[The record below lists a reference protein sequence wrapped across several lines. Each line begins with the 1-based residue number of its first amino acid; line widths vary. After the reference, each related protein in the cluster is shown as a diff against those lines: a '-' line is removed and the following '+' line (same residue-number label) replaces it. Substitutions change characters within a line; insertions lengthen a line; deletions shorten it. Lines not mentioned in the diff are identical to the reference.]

1 MSNFIGRERDLA
13 VIRKELDATRPSL
26 MIIYGR
32 RRIGKSTL
40 LQEASKGRPAIYFQA
55 TRLEEPLN
63 IAAFKN
69 DIGQALGPD
78 AELDGISDWL
88 GVLHHLA
95 RRAQKHRGLV
105 VVLDEFPYL
114 ADGNPALPSVI
125 QKFWD
130 SGAPK
135 DGALKLVLCGSMISQ
150 MEELLAERNPLYGR
164 RTLSLEIKSMLL
176 RECSEFLPGWDPVDL
191 IVAHS
196 IFGGVP
202 FYLSLCNSAQ
212 PLAANIER
220 MFLAPGAQLQ
230 EEPDFLLQSELRE
243 MRRYSSIIAAIANG
257 ATKPSE
263 IIGRVAGLKNSAQL
277 FPYMDKLMHMRIVER
292 ARSLDADEHSR
303 DSRYAVADPLF
314 RFWHIFVRP
323 NLSAISRG
331 HGAEVWTRK
340 ILPNLPSYMGL
351 AFEEVCREHVRNH
364 IQERL
369 DVPAAEVGKIWSKD
383 FDIDVAGRL
392 LDEASFFGECKWE
405 NALVGESLKNALSA
419 SIACTQYGNDARTK
433 HLLFFSKKG
442 FAEGLR
448 RLAEI
453 DASVHLFELEELVH
467 APTLQPEHKI

>member
-95 RRAQKHRGLV
+95 RRAQKHRGLL

-303 DSRYAVADPLF
+303 DFPLRGSGPSFQILAYFRAPQPIRDITRTRSRSVDQENTSQPAKLHGPRF
-314 RFWHIFVRP
+314 RR
-323 NLSAISRG
+323 S
-331 HGAEVWTRK
+331 
-340 ILPNLPSYMGL
+340 LPRTCAKPHPRT
-351 AFEEVCREHVRNH
+351 ARR
-364 IQERL
+364 
-369 DVPAAEVGKIWSKD
+369 
-383 FDIDVAGRL
+383 AGR
-392 LDEASFFGECKWE
+392 
-405 NALVGESLKNALSA
+405 
-419 SIACTQYGNDARTK
+419 
-433 HLLFFSKKG
+433 
-442 FAEGLR
+442 
-448 RLAEI
+448 
-453 DASVHLFELEELVH
+453 
-467 APTLQPEHKI
+467 